1 MENTTDYARKSLN
14 GLWVGDCV
22 GNLGQLYF
30 AHDILK
36 ALSEGVAKFGGQL
49 SQYHNQ
55 FIYSDDTEEAI
66 VLYNHLMNAKN
77 FGESVGEDF
86 HSKPF
91 INQEGFAKELA
102 TRYYTRDPDGEIY
115 GYGLNTRKVLRDIYE
130 GVPWT
135 EANKFVKSK
144 SEGMPSHIDSLVDS
158 LSKGKD
164 MKAAMHEVNLVLE
177 RQKKGETGG
186 ELQGSCGNG
195 SAMRVAPLGA
205 FLAPDYHGDEE
216 NWSEG
221 SHLCDYEKK
230 VISEAALQA
239 EVTHCHPEGI
249 AGAIAITTL
258 SHNVTDAVIRGHLDY
273 PNMDKIYYQNLLRCT
288 LKGQVWDG
296 INKAKDLPYD
306 MPIGKVIQI
315 LGNGTHVTCQDT
327 VPLCCYLAIKH
338 LALNRASTEMYEK
351 AIIEMSMAFGDVDT
365 NCAIVGGILGVVCP
379 PPVKWSQFC
388 TPMDDVV
395 LGVNGRFNL
404 QNMTEDVDFPVPYDE
419 AQKILSQK

>member
-1 MENTTDYARKSLN
+1 MINTEDYARKSLD

-55 FIYSDDTEEAI
+55 FVYSDDTEEAI
-66 VLYNHLMNAKN
+66 VLYNHLMELCKKN
-77 FGESVGEDF
+77 D
-86 HSKPF
+86 KTPI
-91 INQEGFAKELA
+91 INQDKFAMELA
-102 TRYYTRDPDGEIY
+102 TRYMTRDPDGEIY

-130 GVPWT
+130 GTPWR
-135 EANKFVKSK
+135 EANKFVKPK
-144 SEGMPSHIDSLVDS
+144 AEGMPSHIDSLVDS

-205 FLAPDYHGDEE
+205 YLAPEYHGDEE

-221 SHLCDYEKK
+221 PKLCDFEKK
-230 VISEAALQA
+230 VVSEAALQA

-249 AGAIAITTL
+249 AGSIAITTL
-258 SHNVTDAVIRGHLDY
+258 SHNVTDALIRGHIVD
-273 PNMDKIYYQNLLRCT
+273 PNMPQIYYQNLLRLT

-296 INKAKDLPYD
+296 IAKARDLPYD

-315 LGNGTHVTCQDT
+315 LGNGQHVTCQDT
-327 VPLCCYLAIKH
+327 VPLCCYLVIKH
-338 LALNRASTEMYEK
+338 LALNRESPDLYEK
-351 AIIEMSMAFGDVDT
+351 AIIETSMAFGDVDT
-365 NCAIVGGILGVVCP
+365 NCAIVGGIIGIVCP
-379 PPVKWSQFC
+379 PPEKWSQFC
-388 TPMDDVV
+388 KPMDDVEP
-395 LGVNGRFNL
+395 NQEPDYAARFNL
-404 QNMTEDVDFPVPYDE
+404 QNMTEDVHFPVRM
-419 AQKILSQK
+419 S